1 MFFRTILSKLE
12 MAKISLAWFVLNHP
26 RPTFVALK
34 PPRVSFF
41 QSTCAMDSIRLRSLP
56 HFLLALFLTFASL
69 SRASAQDVGSAPA
82 VSKEGVVPGATAAAA
97 PAAAAGATTGDAAA
111 IAAGDALFKGNCAQ
125 CHAINDKVVGPALA
139 GIAKRRPM
147 SWIIPWVKNSS
158 KVVAS
163 GDEYAVKIFNEYQ
176 KQQMPSFQ
184 LSDAEITSI
193 VSYITAEE
201 GKATAVGG
209 APAQVDGAA
218 PDAGAAAAAGTE
230 AGAGKYVDLLLIVL
244 VVVLIVLVVTL
255 VIIANI
261 MKDVLRGRKDLDGR
275 DVELLEQR
283 FDWTQLYKSKL
294 IRGLALGIF
303 ALVVL
308 YESVQGVMA
317 IGLTQGY
324 QPTQPI
330 AFSHKLHAGQHQ
342 INCAYCHTSVYK
354 SKSANI
360 PSANI
365 CMNCHSQIKT
375 ESPEIKKIYRAIQKN
390 QPIQWVRIHNLPDLA
405 YFNHSQ
411 HTQVGGIECQTCHGP
426 IQNMDVVYQ
435 YSALTMGWCI
445 NCHRETPLNTK
456 GNAYYDNLVKLHD
469 KENGAV
475 PFTVSSNGGTECSKC
490 HY

>member
-1 MFFRTILSKLE
+1 M
-12 MAKISLAWFVLNHP
+12 N
-26 RPTFVALK
+26 
-34 PPRVSFF
+34 
-41 QSTCAMDSIRLRSLP
+41 SIRLRPLSRL
-56 HFLLALFLTFASL
+56 FLALFLTFAAVGNS
-69 SRASAQDVGSAPA
+69 SAQDVGSAPA
-82 VSKEGVVPGATAAAA
+82 VSKEGVAPGATAAATPATATA
-97 PAAAAGATTGDAAA
+97 PAAGGGDAAA

-125 CHAINDKVVGPALA
+125 CHAINDVVVGPALA
-139 GIAKRRPM
+139 GITKRRPV
-147 SWIIPWVKNSS
+147 SWLIPWIKNSS

-163 GDEYAVKIFNEYQ
+163 GDEYAVKIYNQYQ

-184 LSDAEITSI
+184 LSDTEITSI
-193 VSYITAEE
+193 LAYVTAEE
-201 GKATAVGG
+201 GKG
-209 APAQVDGAA
+209 AGP
-218 PDAGAAAAAGTE
+218 AGAATGIKPGDGDKAAVDGTDAANGE
-230 AGAGKYVDLLLIVL
+230 AGGGKYMDILLIVL

-275 DVELLEQR
+275 DVEVLEQR
-283 FDWTQLYKSKL
+283 TDWSKLYKSPVL
-294 IRGLALGIF
+294 RGIAGVVFVLAI
-303 ALVVL
+303 L
-308 YESVQGVMA
+308 YTSVQGAMGV
-317 IGLTQGY
+317 GLTQGY

-330 AFSHKLHAGQHQ
+330 AFSHKLHAGENQ

-375 ESPEIKKIYRAIQKN
+375 ESPEIKKIYRAIERK
-390 QPIQWVRIHNLPDLA
+390 QPIQWVRVHNLPDLA

-426 IQNMDVVYQ
+426 IQNMEVVYQ

-456 GNAYYDNLVKLHD
+456 GNGYYNNLVKLHD
-469 KENGAV
+469 SANGAA

>member
-1 MFFRTILSKLE
+1 M
-12 MAKISLAWFVLNHP
+12 N
-26 RPTFVALK
+26 
-34 PPRVSFF
+34 
-41 QSTCAMDSIRLRSLP
+41 SIRLRSLP
-56 HFLLALFLTFASL
+56 HLLLALFLTLAAYGQSM
-69 SRASAQDVGSAPA
+69 AQTVGSAPA
-82 VSKEGVVPGATAAAA
+82 VSKEGVAPDATAGATAATATA
-97 PAAAAGATTGDAAA
+97 PAAGGGDAAA

-125 CHAINDKVVGPALA
+125 CHAVNDVVVGPALA
-139 GIAKRRPM
+139 GITKRRPM
-147 SWIIPWVKNSS
+147 SWIIPWIKNSS

-163 GDEYAVKIFNEYQ
+163 GDEYAVKLYNQYG

-184 LSDAEITSI
+184 LSDQEITSI
-193 VSYITAEE
+193 VAWVTSQE
-201 GKATAVGG
+201 
-209 APAQVDGAA
+209 
-218 PDAGAAAAAGTE
+218 
-230 AGAGKYVDLLLIVL
+230 GAGKTGPNDNANGTNIAPGDGSKTPGDDAGGAGSYMNILLIVL

-275 DVELLEQR
+275 DVEIIEQR
-283 FDWTQLYKSKL
+283 FDYSKIYKSTAVRA
-294 IRGLALGIF
+294 IVGIVFVLA
-303 ALVVL
+303 VL
-308 YESVQGVMA
+308 YESVQGAMGV
-317 IGLTQGY
+317 GLQQGY

-330 AFSHKLHAGQHQ
+330 AFSHKLHAGENQ

-365 CMNCHSQIKT
+365 CMNCHSQVKT
-375 ESPEIKKIYRAIQKN
+375 ESPEIKKIYRAIERK

-426 IQNMDVVYQ
+426 IQNMEVVYQ
-435 YSALTMGWCI
+435 YSPLTMGWCI

-469 KENGAV
+469 TKNGAV

>member
-1 MFFRTILSKLE
+1 
-12 MAKISLAWFVLNHP
+12 
-26 RPTFVALK
+26 
-34 PPRVSFF
+34 
-41 QSTCAMDSIRLRSLP
+41 MDSIRLRSLSRL
-56 HFLLALFLTFASL
+56 FLALVLFFVSFGYAG
-69 SRASAQDVGSAPA
+69 AQGAQPAAGQIGSSENPSQVG
-82 VSKEGVVPGATAAAA
+82 VTPGTAAAAA
-97 PAAAAGATTGDAAA
+97 PAAAAGATTADPAA

-125 CHAINDKVVGPALA
+125 CHAVNEVVVGPALG
-139 GIAKRRPM
+139 GISKRRPM
-147 SWIIPWVKNSS
+147 SWIIPWIKNSS

-163 GDEYAVKIFNEYQ
+163 GDDYAVKIYNQYQ

-193 VSYITAEE
+193 VAYITSEE
-201 GKATAVGG
+201 GKVAGG
-209 APAQVDGAA
+209 DPVIKGDQTN
-218 PDAGAAAAAGTE
+218 PDAPVPESANASSMNI
-230 AGAGKYVDLLLIVL
+230 LLIVL

-275 DVELLEQR
+275 DVELMEQR
-283 FDWTQLYKSKL
+283 FDFSKIYKSTAV
-294 IRGLALGIF
+294 RGIVGVVFVLA
-303 ALVVL
+303 VL
-308 YESVQGVMA
+308 YETIQGAMGV
-317 IGLTQGY
+317 GLTQGY

-330 AFSHKLHAGQHQ
+330 AFSHKLHAGENQ

-354 SKSANI
+354 SKNANI
-360 PSANI
+360 PSPNI

-375 ESPEIKKIYRAIQKN
+375 ESPEIKKIYRAIERK
-390 QPIQWVRIHNLPDLA
+390 QPIQWVRVHNLPDLA

-411 HTQVGGIECQTCHGP
+411 HTQVGGLECQTCHGP
-426 IQNMDVVYQ
+426 IQNMEVVYQ

-456 GNAYYDNLVKLHD
+456 GNGYYDNLVKLHD
-469 KENGAV
+469 DKNDAV